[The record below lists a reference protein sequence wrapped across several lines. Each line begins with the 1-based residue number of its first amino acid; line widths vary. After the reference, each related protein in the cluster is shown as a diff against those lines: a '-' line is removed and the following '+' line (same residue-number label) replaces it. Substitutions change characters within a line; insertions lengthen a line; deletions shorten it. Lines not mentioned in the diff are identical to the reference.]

1 MKKRNVSTEEAIE
14 HLKLVAKEEATK
26 PKPETFEKLHHKPVT
41 RRDFLASG
49 LIGFSGSMVV
59 PSMLT
64 ILARSGNAQAQ
75 ESLCNVVSGAGL
87 CPFISLKLSG
97 GMAMSANFL
106 PLDQGGQL
114 LQSYSKMGMG
124 SGATLPVAYEFA
136 NQATFYAN
144 SSLLTGIRT
153 AGPLVLANS
162 NFVGACVR
170 SQDDNSGNKFDITGL
185 VVSAGL
191 VGSLL
196 PNLGR
201 SNTPTGAGQ
210 VFAYTPPP
218 APLVVG
224 RYEDVSGSLGVSGS
238 LAALNNPQKA
248 ALFNS
253 IKDVSTI
260 QSQAYLNMTGGSLL
274 SRLLGCANAGNV
286 NLVSNTASLNID
298 PLGNAQFA
306 QIWNINA
313 NSNKGSQDFVFATM
327 VFNALNGNA
336 STCNLDI
343 GGFDYHNGTRTSG
356 DAKDLEAGI
365 VIARI
370 LQSAALLGKK
380 VFLAVTSDGSVTSSD
395 SAIAGTPWTS
405 DRGAAGSTYMISYDP
420 NGAHQIKSNQ
430 LGFFNNGQAADETF
444 ITGGSAELT
453 AAAMFANYA
462 AFNGK
467 LNLFET
473 WLPRIFTT
481 AQLDIVTR
489 YT

>member
-1 MKKRNVSTEEAIE
+1 MKKRNVTEKTATELRLATEEQA
-14 HLKLVAKEEATK
+14 AK
-26 PKPETFEKLHHKPVT
+26 PKQETFEKLHEKPVT

-49 LIGFSGSMVV
+49 LIGFSGSMVL

-64 ILARSGNAQAQ
+64 ILARSGNVEAQ
-75 ESLCNVVSGAGL
+75 EALCSVVTGSGL
-87 CPFISLKLSG
+87 CPFVSIKLSG

-136 NQATFYAN
+136 NRAVFYAN

-153 AGPLVLANS
+153 AGVLTLANS

-191 VGSLL
+191 VGGLL

-218 APLVVG
+218 APLIVG

-238 LAALNNPQKA
+238 LSSLNAPQKS

-253 IKDVSTI
+253 VKSLSETQSLAI
-260 QSQAYLNMTGGSLL
+260 QNMTGGTLL
-274 SRLLGCANAGNV
+274 ARLLGCANSSNV
-286 NLVSNTASLNID
+286 NLISNTASLNID
-298 PLGNAQFA
+298 PLGNTQFA
-306 QIWNINA
+306 QIWNINQ

-327 VFNALNGNA
+327 VFNAMNGNA
-336 STCNLDI
+336 STVNLDL

-365 VIARI
+365 LIARV

-380 VFLAVTSDGSVTSSD
+380 VFMAVTSDGSVSSAD
-395 SAIAGTPWTS
+395 SQIAGSPWTS
-405 DRGAAGSTYMISYDP
+405 DRGSAGSTYMISYDP
-420 NGAHQIKSNQ
+420 AGAHAIKSNQ

-462 AFNGK
+462 AFNNK

-481 AQLDIVTR
+481 AELDIVTR